1 MSIYVYPFFAYD
13 PSNVV
18 IKCMTKKRHGGR
30 FDREPYCLQWT
41 ETSLEFTNYKS
52 PQASLSALHSL
63 KPKCF
68 LVGWYRQ
75 HIRWYGYICNRPIS
89 AKRYIGQAL
98 ILSTWVQYMAFCL
111 CFLFFF
117 QKFNLPVAILLLLI
131 DCYVFF
137 LHFGN
142 PIQKICTDCLIWFLD

>member
-1 MSIYVYPFFAYD
+1 MIRFWRACLRLMCSFWDWCRYTYIHFLHMIP
-13 PSNVV
+13 PMWLSNAWQKNVMEAGLTV
-18 IKCMTKKRHGGR
+18 NLIVCNELK
-30 FDREPYCLQWT
+30 LL
-41 ETSLEFTNYKS
+41 SEFTNYKS

-117 QKFNLPVAILLLLI
+117 PEV
-131 DCYVFF
+131 
-137 LHFGN
+137 
-142 PIQKICTDCLIWFLD
+142 